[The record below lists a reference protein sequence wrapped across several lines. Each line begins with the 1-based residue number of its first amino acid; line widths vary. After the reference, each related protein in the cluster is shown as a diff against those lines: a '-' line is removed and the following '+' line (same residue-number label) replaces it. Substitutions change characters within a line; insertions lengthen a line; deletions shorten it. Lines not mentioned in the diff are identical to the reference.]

1 MEPDS
6 PIGKLIYEGFQKSAS
21 NAAQPTGIVMGAN
34 LNESSK
40 PSSTVQKEK
49 KKSPSTKPRDTM
61 QELMDKGLTEEQA
74 ARVISDAFM

>member
-1 MEPDS
+1 
-6 PIGKLIYEGFQKSAS
+6 
-21 NAAQPTGIVMGAN
+21 MGAN

-49 KKSPSTKPRDTM
+49 KKSPSTKPRSTM

-74 ARVISDAFM
+74 FRVISNALL